1 MFALK
6 LAGVDVVLLH
16 LTPQGGA
23 TNIQQLR
30 HLLYSPTGDTGGM
43 DNRLFFDSGKRQAGW
58 QQGRRGL
65 QTGTLGKQ
73 IIR

>member
-6 LAGVDVVLLH
+6 LAGINVVLLH

-30 HLLYSPTGDTGGM
+30 HLLNTPTGHAGGM
-43 DNRLFFDSGKRQAGW
+43 DNRLFLDGGKGQAGG
-58 QQGRRGL
+58 QQ
-65 QTGTLGKQ
+65 
-73 IIR
+73 